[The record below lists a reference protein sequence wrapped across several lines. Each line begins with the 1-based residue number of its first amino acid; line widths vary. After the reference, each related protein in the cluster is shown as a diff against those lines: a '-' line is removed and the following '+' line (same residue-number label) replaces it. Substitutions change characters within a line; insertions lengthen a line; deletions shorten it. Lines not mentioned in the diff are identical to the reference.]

1 MTRRAGPLARAEPI
15 STLSVVMAAYE
26 EAGTAADA
34 IEQVLKVELGERSL
48 ELIIVESNSQ
58 DGTREIVSSFA
69 HLPNVHVIYQDE
81 ARGKGAA
88 VREGFAAATG
98 DVVLIQDA
106 DLEYSVDDYVSLL
119 EPIERGE
126 ASFVLGSRHTRGRPM
141 RHFADSKVTSALLN
155 WAHWMFAGLFDVTYN
170 VRLRDPFTM
179 YKVFR
184 RDCIDG
190 VRFSSDRFDFDWE
203 LVATLIRLGHRPIE
217 VPVSYESRDFKA
229 GKKVR
234 MFRDPFTWV
243 VACAKFRVL
252 PIKRTTAPATSG
264 VAAGHT

>member
-1 MTRRAGPLARAEPI
+1 MTHRAGPLARAEPI
-15 STLSVVMAAYE
+15 ATLSVVMAAYE
-26 EAGTAADA
+26 EAGTVADA
-34 IEQVLKVELGERSL
+34 IEQVLKVDLGERSL

-69 HLPNVHVIYQDE
+69 HLSNVHVIYQDE

-126 ASFVLGSRHTRGRPM
+126 SSFVLGSRHTRGRPM
-141 RHFADSKVTSALLN
+141 RHFADSRVTSVLMN

-184 RDCIDG
+184 RECIED
-190 VRFSSDRFDFDWE
+190 VQFSSNRFDFDWE
-203 LVATLIRLGHRPIE
+203 LVATLIRLGHRPVE
-217 VPVSYESRDFKA
+217 VPVSYESRDFKS

-234 MFRDPFTWV
+234 MFRDPLTWV

-252 PIKRTTAPATSG
+252 PIRRTPVTGPAAAPAG
-264 VAAGHT
+264 NA

>member
-1 MTRRAGPLARAEPI
+1 MTRGSGPHARAEPI
-15 STLSVVMAAYE
+15 AKLSVVMAAYE
-26 EAGTAADA
+26 EASTVADS
-34 IEQVLKVELGERSL
+34 IEQVLKVDLGERAL
-48 ELIIVESNSQ
+48 ELIIVESNSG

-69 HLPNVHVIYQDE
+69 HLPNVHVIYQDV

-88 VREGFAAATG
+88 VREGFIAATG

-106 DLEYSVDDYVSLL
+106 DLEYSVDDYAALL

-126 ASFVLGSRHTRGRPM
+126 SSFVLGSRHIRGRPM
-141 RHFADSKVTSALLN
+141 RDFAE
-155 WAHWMFAGLFDVTYN
+155 LFDLTYR

-184 RDCIDG
+184 RECIDG
-190 VRFSSDRFDFDWE
+190 VQFSSDRFDFDWE
-203 LVATLIRLGHRPIE
+203 LVATLIRLGHAPVE

-234 MFRDPFTWV
+234 VFRDPFTWIY
-243 VACAKFRVL
+243 ACAKFRVV
-252 PIKRTTAPATSG
+252 PIKRHVATASPVPDA
-264 VAAGHT
+264 VAGHA